1 MIRSFRRR
9 VSEIPALV
17 VVLFLS
23 LPACSDDFDTCIY
36 EWKARSDGPG
46 YFRVLGIPSEM
57 LPDGIDNLDLLIL
70 GDSLVE
76 GSDLA
81 VIGYGRDTLYFGTVK
96 FDMFLNPAKACASF
110 RSEDSL
116 IILTSEYPS
125 RATRCNMSFAWMNEI
140 QNLVPVESW
149 ISDRS
154 ADLLAS
160 ADTLLERGE
169 IREAADSIRAMVYGW
184 AYYDTGELSCRFLRA
199 AHQASMDALDEE
211 ALNYYDEAVYAFD
224 IIQYNDTWFISF
236 TSLDDFLGSDYSEY
250 IEAEE
255 LADILHDY
263 AKLFRNN
270 GFVVEAT
277 FDDIADILEGKK
289 EE

>member
-1 MIRSFRRR
+1 MIRSFRLS
-9 VSEIPALV
+9 VSGILALT

-23 LPACSDDFDTCIY
+23 LPACSDDFSTYIN
-36 EWKARSDGPG
+36 EWKAKSDGSE
-46 YFRVLGIPSEM
+46 YFRVLGMPSEM

-81 VIGYGRDTLYFGTVK
+81 VIGYGRDTLCFGIVE
-96 FDMFLNPAKACASF
+96 FDMFLNPEKAYASF

-116 IILTSEYPS
+116 IILASEYPS
-125 RATRCNMSFAWMNEI
+125 RATRCNMSFSWMDEK
-140 QNLVPVESW
+140 QLLVSVESW
-149 ISDRS
+149 ITDRS

-169 IREAADSIRAMVYGW
+169 IREAADSICAMVYGW
-184 AYYDTGELSCRFLRA
+184 AYYDTNELSCRFLRA
-199 AHQASMDALDEE
+199 AHQASMDAPDEE

-236 TSLDDFLGSDYSEY
+236 TSLDHFLGSEYAEY

-277 FDDIADILEGKK
+277 FDDVADMLEGK
-289 EE
+289 EEE

>member
-1 MIRSFRRR
+1 MILSFRPGASGFLI
-9 VSEIPALV
+9 VITAL
-17 VVLFLS
+17 FFS
-23 LPACSDDFDTCIY
+23 LPACSDDFSTCIN

-46 YFRVLGIPSEM
+46 YFCVLGMPSEM
-57 LPDGIDNLDLLIL
+57 LPDGISNLDLLIL

-81 VIGYGRDTLYFGTVK
+81 VIGYGRDTLCFGTVE
-96 FDMFLNPAKACASF
+96 FDMFLNPAKAYASF

-125 RATRCNMSFAWMNEI
+125 RATRCNMSFAWMNEKQI
-140 QNLVPVESW
+140 LVPVESW

-154 ADLLAS
+154 ADLLVS

-169 IREAADSIRAMVYGW
+169 IREAADSIRTMLYGW

-199 AHQASMDALDEE
+199 AHQASMDAPDEE
-211 ALNYYDEAVYAFD
+211 ALNYYDDAVYAFN
-224 IIQYNDTWFISF
+224 IIQYNNTWFISF
-236 TSLDDFLGSDYSEY
+236 TSLDDFLDSEYAEY

-277 FDDIADILEGKK
+277 FDDIADILEGK
-289 EE
+289 EEE